1 MYPPL
6 MMPIP
11 HGMDTPGMET
21 PGMDTLT
28 VWIPYRDAPRGGG
41 EILEDQIS
49 AAGSTGTPPFHLP
62 PQIFRLWCIPALTH
76 ESLLMVWIP

>member
-1 MYPPL
+1 MIKPILPLALQKMRGLDKKINSFFMALNPLLRKNKVCFHEPCLLMQLLLVLKQMYPPL

-28 VWIPYRDAPRGGG
+28 VWIP
-41 EILEDQIS
+41 
-49 AAGSTGTPPFHLP
+49 
-62 PQIFRLWCIPALTH
+62 
-76 ESLLMVWIP
+76 